1 MSKMVQ
7 CDRDCILYNLS
18 GTLFSTYLS
27 VKWRVKSLTLNY
39 K

>member
-1 MSKMVQ
+1 MVK
-7 CDRDCILYNLS
+7 CDRDCILYNLN

-27 VKWRVKSLTLNY
+27 LKWRVKLITLHY